1 MSLLVIKFVHKVRSF
16 SCRFLVDKVCSFSCR
31 FLVDKVRSFSCR
43 FLVHKVR
50 SFWYRFLVHKVRSFS
65 CRFLVDKVR
74 SFSCRFR
81 YVNKEQLRLQYLDDE
96 NTFVHL
102 SEDAIALWLR
112 CFDAPFMWRML
123 FLNDQ
128 SGRIKLSC
136 LHISTFGL
144 ATIW

>member
-1 MSLLVIKFVHKVRSF
+1 MCSYFFIGPDEVLSVRLTIVPWLIKFVHSRVASR
-16 SCRFLVDKVCSFSCR
+16 D
-31 FLVDKVRSFSCR
+31 
-43 FLVHKVR
+43 
-50 SFWYRFLVHKVRSFS
+50 KVRSFS

-123 FLNDQ
+123 FLNE
-128 SGRIKLSC
+128 
-136 LHISTFGL
+136 
-144 ATIW
+144 